1 MKTDSLKFITQ
12 RSSCRDYTGEPLH
25 HGDLERLMEAAR
37 CAPSAGNRQPWHCYA
52 VLNTHLKAALAR
64 AAYNQTF
71 VAEAAVVF
79 VVCAIPEESAQRY
92 GERGR
97 SLYVLQDTAAFCEN
111 LLLAATALG
120 YGSCWVGAFD
130 EKEASRV
137 LDLPKNL
144 RPVALIPVG
153 PFRPAEHS
161 AFRKPLSK
169 TFTVI
174 TDDDS

>member
-1 MKTDSLKFITQ
+1 MEINPIQFIEE
-12 RSSCRDYTGEPLH
+12 RRSCRDFTGGPLK

-37 CAPSAGNRQPWHCYA
+37 WAPSAGNRQPWHGYA
-52 VLNTHLKAALAR
+52 ITNTPLKAALAR
-64 AAYNQTF
+64 AAYDQTF

-79 VVCAIPEESAQRY
+79 VVCANPEESAQRY

-97 SLYVLQDTAAFCEN
+97 SLYVIQDSAAFCEN

-137 LDLPKNL
+137 LDLPKSL

-153 PFRPAEHS
+153 PCHPSEHRS
-161 AFRKPLSK
+161 SRKPLSK

-174 TDDDS
+174 TDDDQ

>member
-1 MKTDSLKFITQ
+1 MENDSLRFITG
-12 RSSCRDYTGEPLH
+12 RSSCRDFTGQPLH

-37 CAPSAGNRQPWHCYA
+37 HAPSAGNRQPWHCFA

-71 VAEAAVVF
+71 VGDAAVVF
-79 VVCAIPEESAQRY
+79 AVCADPEESAQRY

-137 LDLPKNL
+137 LDLPKGL

-153 PFRPAEHS
+153 TSRPSEHRS
-161 AFRKPLSK
+161 PRKPLSK

-174 TDDDS
+174 TDED

>member
-1 MKTDSLKFITQ
+1 MENDSLKFITE
-12 RSSCRDYTGEPLH
+12 RSSCRDFTGQPLQ

-37 CAPSAGNRQPWHCYA
+37 WAPSAGNRQPWHCFA

-71 VAEAAVVF
+71 VGDAAVVF
-79 VVCAIPEESAQRY
+79 AVCADPEESAQRY

-97 SLYVLQDTAAFCEN
+97 SLYVYQDTANFGEN
-111 LLLAATALG
+111 LMLSATALG

-130 EKEASRV
+130 EKEVSRV
-137 LDLPKNL
+137 LNLPKNL
-144 RPVALIPVG
+144 RPVALILVG
-153 PFRPAEHS
+153 PSRPNPQRS
-161 AFRKPLSK
+161 PRKPLSK

-174 TDDDS
+174 AEED